1 MVELEIAM
9 QVGMS
14 QFVLLNIFQASPQT
28 FLALIEY
35 GGEAIKRRVSA
46 NSLKQEIELAFP
58 DIGPGY
64 KLLYLDEDFEQYL
77 TFDDTSVLYERIK
90 LRVSLTKKLEGKN
103 SLKFSLSL
111 IEGL

>member
-1 MVELEIAM
+1 M